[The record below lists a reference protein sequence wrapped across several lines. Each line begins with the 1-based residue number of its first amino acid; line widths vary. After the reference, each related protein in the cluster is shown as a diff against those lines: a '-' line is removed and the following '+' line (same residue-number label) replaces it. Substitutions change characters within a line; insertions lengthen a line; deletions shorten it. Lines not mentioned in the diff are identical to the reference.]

1 MGFFVHLLTQ
11 QIFIENLL
19 VSLAVR
25 EEAKLLVHLCARH
38 LIKESNLTFTIT
50 TLKGRWPHSRL
61 VDEELKAQKGVKLA
75 QCPQPGIGRLPGPML
90 ALYSMLLSHA

>member
-1 MGFFVHLLTQ
+1 M
-11 QIFIENLL
+11 
-19 VSLAVR
+19 SLAVR
-25 EEAKLLVHLCARH
+25 KEAKLLVHLCARH
-38 LIKESNLTFTIT
+38 LIKESNLTF